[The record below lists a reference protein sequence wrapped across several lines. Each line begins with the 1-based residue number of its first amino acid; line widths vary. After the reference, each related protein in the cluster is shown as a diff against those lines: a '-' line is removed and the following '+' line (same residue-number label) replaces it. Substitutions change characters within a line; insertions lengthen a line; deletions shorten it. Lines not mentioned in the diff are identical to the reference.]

1 MVSREPVF
9 YGMEDCTEKATLVN
23 WALPYAQRY
32 LYKVHPDAYFHL
44 KQSGYEELSR
54 LEVVGVEKLFYK
66 HTVRGCNDTSKK
78 RYDCSSLLQVCNE
91 LLLWIC
97 AYYNFALICRHL

>member
-9 YGMEDCTEKATLVN
+9 YGMEDCTEKASLVN

-44 KQSGYEELSR
+44 KQSGYEELNQ
-54 LEVVGVEKLFYK
+54 LQVVGVEKLFYK
-66 HTVRGCNDTSKK
+66 HTVRGCNDTSNKQ
-78 RYDCSSLLQVCNE
+78 YDCSSLLQVCN
-91 LLLWIC
+91 
-97 AYYNFALICRHL
+97 